1 MSGTTDDKNVQDWR
15 LQATSELAEDANLWG
30 TLYPKGTIIKQA
42 ANLKVPNGKTLTL
55 SVPNATALFLNSS
68 HRAYTEAAA
77 LMKKSK
83 IASAPGPVVT
93 FGKDDYA
100 FTWLEHMMT
109 AIISAY
115 TAIEAF
121 VNQSIPDDFL
131 FEKVKSGV
139 KDTLNKAEI
148 ERRLPLKEKL
158 SDVLPIALNIK
169 KPVGHTGWD
178 KFCRLESMRDRIIH
192 MKSKDQNVMGN
203 GKGTVWEHLLSFP
216 EPVKLALPLL
226 DFLAS
231 QMKLQRRWVTHRP
244 F

>member
-1 MSGTTDDKNVQDWR
+1 MSDTDGDNNVQDWR
-15 LQATSELAEDANLWG
+15 LQATTELAEDANLWG
-30 TLYPKGTIIKQA
+30 TLYPKGTVLKQA
-42 ANLKVPNGKTLTL
+42 ANLKLSSAKTLTL
-55 SVPNATALFLNSS
+55 SVPNATALFLSSS

-83 IASAPGPVVT
+83 IASASGPNVAWT
-93 FGKDDYA
+93 DDDA

-109 AIISAY
+109 SIISAY
-115 TAIEAF
+115 TAVEAF
-121 VNQSIPDDFL
+121 VNQSIPDDFQL
-131 FEKVKSGV
+131 EKTRSGA
-139 KDTLNKAEI
+139 KETLNKLEI

-158 SDVLPIALNIK
+158 SDVLPVALNIK

-178 KFCRLESMRDRIIH
+178 KFCRLEGMRDRIIH
-192 MKSKDQNVMGN
+192 MKSKDQNVMGE
-203 GKGTVWEHLLSFP
+203 GKGTVWDHLLTFP
-216 EPVKLALPLL
+216 EPVRLALPLL